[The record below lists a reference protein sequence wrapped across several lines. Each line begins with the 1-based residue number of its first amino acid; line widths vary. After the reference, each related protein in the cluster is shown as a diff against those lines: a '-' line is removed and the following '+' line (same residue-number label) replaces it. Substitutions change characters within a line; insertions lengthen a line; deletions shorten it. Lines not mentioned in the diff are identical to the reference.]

1 MGGQVMRKTQLALGV
16 IIIVTGIAGAC
27 PARADYDYPWC
38 ITDSEYGYPGDC
50 SYQTR
55 QQCLLSASGRKGYC
69 GENPSFV
76 ARGSPPQP
84 ASRLRRISPN

>member
-1 MGGQVMRKTQLALGV
+1 MRKTQLALGV
-16 IIIVTGIAGAC
+16 VILAGVAGTC
-27 PARADYDYPWC
+27 PAWADYDYPWC

-69 GENPSFV
+69 GENPRFIV
-76 ARGSPPQP
+76 GRSPQQP
-84 ASRLRRISPN
+84 APRRRRISPN

>member
-1 MGGQVMRKTQLALGV
+1 MHTTQLALGV
-16 IIIVTGIAGAC
+16 IGLAVLAGTC

-69 GENPSFV
+69 GENPRFIL
-76 ARGSPPQP
+76 RGPPQQP
-84 ASRLRRISPN
+84 APRGRRVSPN

>member
-1 MGGQVMRKTQLALGV
+1 MRKTQLALGV
-16 IIIVTGIAGAC
+16 IILAGVAGTC

-69 GENPSFV
+69 DVNPRFV
-76 ARGSPPQP
+76 PRSSPQQPTPRG
-84 ASRLRRISPN
+84 RRVSPN

>member
-1 MGGQVMRKTQLALGV
+1 MRKTQLALCV
-16 IIIVTGIAGAC
+16 IIVAGVAGTC

-69 GENPSFV
+69 DVNPRFV
-76 ARGSPPQP
+76 PRSSPQQP
-84 ASRLRRISPN
+84 APRGRRVSPN